1 MAIKTKK
8 SLFQVIADSADVTL
22 VDGEFSKI
30 TGSTSNHMNIS
41 IYVCVGGFVKVNDKE
56 IIVRGKKFNLHLKDM
71 GTYCKVV
78 IRKHDDIYPFLNNL
92 IGDIVPKYIDNEY
105 LFKSWFSNGGGFDS
119 FIYSIYNTAYN
130 VAGIGESHFK
140 GSRAM
145 GEVVQY
151 LPVPRK
157 DKSN

>member
-1 MAIKTKK
+1 MTTKTKK

-22 VDGEFSKI
+22 VDGEYSMI
-30 TGSTSNHMNIS
+30 TGPSSNHRNIS
-41 IYVCVGGFVKVNDKE
+41 IYVCVGGFVKINDKE
-56 IIVRGKKFNLHLKDM
+56 MIVRGKKFNLHLKDM

-78 IRKHDDIYPFLNNL
+78 IHKYDDIYPFLNIL
-92 IGDIVPKYIDNEY
+92 IEDIVPKYIDNEY
-105 LFKSWFSNGGGFDS
+105 LFKSWFSNGDGFDR

-130 VAGIGESHFK
+130 VAGIGDSHFK

-145 GEVVQY
+145 TKTAEY
-151 LPVPRK
+151 TLLFRK